1 MDFSGIIGQKEVVG
15 SLERALSEN
24 RVGHAY
30 IFTGPAGMGKKTI
43 AHLFAGLL
51 LCDAPKDGKTCGKC
65 IPCQLFD
72 NGSNPDFHRIDTD
85 EASIGV
91 GMIRDVQGDVAIK
104 PMYSKRKV
112 YIVEDAAKM
121 TEQAQN
127 CLLKTFEEPP
137 EYVVIMLLT
146 ANYEALLETVR
157 SRAQHLHFKKYTRD
171 QVRQA
176 LTPIL
181 GKEDGKAGLAIDY
194 ADGNIGLALE
204 LIGSGDFSRLR
215 EHVLEL
221 LPDVEKGKTTGILE
235 FTAFIEENRDSVGLL
250 LDIMLLYYRDLLIM
264 CETGNENMLI
274 NSDKKDMIFNNAQM
288 RTSRGIVGR
297 IDALEAARRAL
308 KQNANMQLV
317 VDNLLISLREDF

>member
-15 SLERALSEN
+15 SLERAISEN

-51 LCDAPKDGKTCGKC
+51 LCNAPKDGKACGKC
-65 IPCQLFD
+65 VPCQLFE
-72 NGSNPDFHRIDTD
+72 NGSNPDYHRINTD

-91 GMIRDVQGDVAIK
+91 DMIRDVQGDVAIK

-157 SRAQHLHFKKYTRD
+157 SRAQHLHFKKYSHG
-171 QVRQA
+171 QVLQA
-176 LTPIL
+176 LAVKT
-181 GKEDGKAGLAIDY
+181 GRDDELARLAADY

-204 LIGSGDFSRLR
+204 LAGSGDFPRLR
-215 EHVLEL
+215 ERVFEL
-221 LPDVEKGKTTGILE
+221 LPGVTKGKTASILE
-235 FTAFIEENRDSVGLL
+235 FTAFMEESRDSVGLL
-250 LDIMLLYYRDLLIM
+250 LDILLLYYRDLLIM

-274 NSDKKDMIFNNAQM
+274 NSDKKDMIFINAQVCA
-288 RTSRGIVGR
+288 SRSVISK

-317 VDNLLISLREDF
+317 IDNLLISLQEGF

>member
-65 IPCQLFD
+65 IPCQLFEND
-72 NGSNPDFHRIDTD
+72 SNPDFHSIDTD
-85 EASIGV
+85 ETSIGV
-91 GMIRDVQGDVAIK
+91 DMIRGVQGDVAIK

-112 YIVEDAAKM
+112 YIVEDASKM

-137 EYVVIMLLT
+137 EYVVIILLT

-157 SRAQHLHFKKYTRD
+157 SRAQQLHFKKYTRD

-176 LTPIL
+176 LTTIL
-181 GKEDGKAGLAIDY
+181 GKEEGKAGLAIDY

-204 LIGSGDFSRLR
+204 LAGSGDFSRLR
-215 EHVLEL
+215 EHVLAL
-221 LPDVEKGKTTGILE
+221 LPGVEKGKTASILE
-235 FTAFIEENRDSVGLL
+235 FTALIEENRDSAGLL

-288 RTSRGIVGR
+288 RTSRGVVGR

>member
-204 LIGSGDFSRLR
+204 LTGSGDFSRLR

>member
-1 MDFSGIIGQKEVVG
+1 MDFSGIIGQKEVVA

-51 LCDAPKDGKTCGKC
+51 LCNDSKDGKTCGKC
-65 IPCQLFD
+65 VPCQLFE
-72 NGSNPDFHRIDTD
+72 NGSNPDFHRINT
-85 EASIGV
+85 EENSIGV
-91 GMIRDVQGDVAIK
+91 DMIRDVQGDVAIK

-127 CLLKTFEEPP
+127 CLLKTFEGPP
-137 EYVVIMLLT
+137 EYVVIILLT

-157 SRAQHLHFKKYTRD
+157 SRAQHLHFRKYTHD

-176 LTPIL
+176 LASTV
-181 GKEDGKAGLAIDY
+181 GDDHEAAELAIDY
-194 ADGNIGLALE
+194 SDGNIGLALE
-204 LIGSGDFSRLR
+204 IAGSGDFSRLR
-215 EHVLEL
+215 DQVLSM
-221 LPDVEKGKTTGILE
+221 LPGVEKGKTGSILE
-235 FTAFIEENRDSVGLL
+235 FTALMEENRDSAGLL

-274 NSDKKDMIFNNAQM
+274 NSDKKDMILNNAQT
-288 RTSRGIVGR
+288 RASRGIVGK

-308 KQNANMQLV
+308 KQNANMQLA

>member
-30 IFTGPAGMGKKTI
+30 IFTGPDGMGKKTI

-51 LCDAPKDGKTCGKC
+51 LCDDPKDGKTCGKC
-65 IPCQLFD
+65 IPCRLFA
-72 NGSNPDFHRIDTD
+72 NGSNPDFHRINTD
-85 EASIGV
+85 ENSIGV
-91 GMIRDVQGDVAIK
+91 DMIRDVQGDVAIK

-137 EYVVIMLLT
+137 EYVVIILLT

-157 SRAQHLHFKKYTRD
+157 SRAQHLHFRKYTHD

-176 LTPIL
+176 LTSIV
-181 GKEDGKAGLAIDY
+181 GRDDEAAGLAIDY

-204 LIGSGDFSRLR
+204 LADSGDFSRLR
-215 EHVLEL
+215 DQTLSL
-221 LPDVEKGKTTGILE
+221 LPGVEKGITGSILE

-274 NSDKKDMIFNNAQM
+274 NSDKKDMILNNAKV
-288 RTSRGIVGR
+288 RTSRGIAGK
-297 IDALEAARRAL
+297 IEALEAARRAL

>member
-51 LCDAPKDGKTCGKC
+51 LCNDPKDGKTCGKC

-91 GMIRDVQGDVAIK
+91 DMIRGVQGDVAIK

-137 EYVVIMLLT
+137 EYVVIILLT

-157 SRAQHLHFKKYTRD
+157 SRAQHLHFKKYTHD

-181 GKEDGKAGLAIDY
+181 GKEDAKAGLAIDY

-204 LIGSGDFSRLR
+204 LAGSGDFSRLR
-215 EHVLEL
+215 EQVLTL
-221 LPDVEKGKTTGILE
+221 LPGVERGKTASMLE
-235 FTAFIEENRDSVGLL
+235 FTAFIEENRDSAGLL

-288 RTSRGIVGR
+288 RTSRGIVGK